1 MVSGRPRRSV
11 IKVSRIAS
19 AVGRVLGL
27 VLVGSGVVL
36 FLAGALAALGTWAVM
51 YTYADDVPNTLAQN
65 LMPLAVYV
73 LPGALV
79 GAGLVFFGFVLWR
92 RAGLPRVR

>member
-1 MVSGRPRRSV
+1 M
-11 IKVSRIAS
+11 AS
-19 AVGRVLGL
+19 AVSRVLGL
-27 VLVGSGVVL
+27 ALVGGGVLVA
-36 FLAGALAALGTWAVM
+36 LAGALAALGTWAVM

-79 GAGLVFFGFVLWR
+79 GGGLVFCGFVLWR
-92 RAGLPRVR
+92 RAGFQKVR